1 LQWQPAHYR
10 DGVAL
15 TNPFCCT
22 NIEQNCS
29 PEGQLISMSQSSTQS
44 SETDNANISL
54 LSTLVIQGYRGD
66 YAQPH
71 TDLEHLT
78 PQLDRVAGFNE
89 EQFREFVELADT
101 HHVAVRA
108 LRVLEWLAIQQ
119 QKKQLQDWCEAAIEA
134 ENSRIG
140 RAVEWLY
147 AIVQALQS
155 SGCPVSVIKSLDHWP
170 DLGSDLD
177 LYTSGAPDQVV
188 RVMQEKLH
196 AKLEPRSWGDRL
208 ANKWNFEVPVQYLG
222 QTGEQK
228 QLANRVLER
237 SVQKTVNGRTFPV
250 AGPEERILISTLQRM
265 YRHFYFRLC
274 DMADMAALLQTG
286 NVDFAELRRGAESGG
301 IWPGVASFL
310 VIVAGYVRQYG
321 GNVNLP
327 REVVDSAYSPDL
339 SVQFKNKFLRVPM
352 RPAAGLYGS
361 QLLNASLHR
370 DFRAMSRL
378 PLLPPLAVSALVAYR
393 LTGSD
398 KGVW

>member
-1 LQWQPAHYR
+1 MTHP
-10 DGVAL
+10 
-15 TNPFCCT
+15 
-22 NIEQNCS
+22 
-29 PEGQLISMSQSSTQS
+29 SMNSDAQ
-44 SETDNANISL
+44 ISL
-54 LSTLVIQGYRGD
+54 LSKLVIQGYSGD
-66 YAQPH
+66 YSSPRADLDHLHPELQQVAAYSEQEFAQ
-71 TDLEHLT
+71 L
-78 PQLDRVAGFNE
+78 
-89 EQFREFVELADT
+89 VELADT
-101 HHVAVRA
+101 HHVTIRA
-108 LRVLEWLAIQQ
+108 FRVLEEMA
-119 QKKQLQDWCEAAIEA
+119 QKENQKQVQDWCSAAIED
-134 ENSRIG
+134 ERTRIG
-140 RAVEWLY
+140 KAVEWLH
-147 AIVQALQS
+147 AIVQALQM
-155 SGCPVSVIKSLDHWP
+155 SGCQTSVIKSLDHWP

-208 ANKWNFEVPVQYLG
+208 ANKWNFEVPGLKELVEIHVRYLG

-228 QLANRVLER
+228 QLAERVLQH
-237 SVQKTVNGRTFPV
+237 SVEKTVNGRTFPV

-274 DMADMAALLQTG
+274 DMADMAALLQSG
-286 NVDFAELRRGAESGG
+286 SVDFAELRRGAELGG

-310 VIVAGYVRQYG
+310 VIVSRYVMQYG
-321 GNVNLP
+321 GQVSLP
-327 REVVDSAYSPDL
+327 REVVEGAYSPDL
-339 SVQFKNKFLRVPM
+339 AVQFRNKFLRVPM

>member
-1 LQWQPAHYR
+1 MTP
-10 DGVAL
+10 
-15 TNPFCCT
+15 
-22 NIEQNCS
+22 
-29 PEGQLISMSQSSTQS
+29 SST
-44 SETDNANISL
+44 TANTNISL
-54 LSTLVIQGYRGD
+54 LSMLVIEGYSGD
-66 YAQPH
+66 YSEPRK
-71 TDLEHLT
+71 DLDHLA
-78 PQLDRVAGFNE
+78 PQLDEVAGFSE
-89 EQFREFVELADT
+89 EQFRELVELADT
-101 HHVAVRA
+101 HHVTVRA

-119 QKKQLQDWCEAAIEA
+119 QNRCVQDWCESTIEA
-134 ENSRIG
+134 EHGRIT

-208 ANKWNFEVPVQYLG
+208 ANKWNFEVPGLKELVEIHVQYLG

-228 QLANRVLER
+228 QLARRVLER
-237 SVQKTVNGRTFPV
+237 SVQKIVNGRTFPV

-274 DMADMAALLQTG
+274 DMADMAALLQSG
-286 NVDFAELRRGAESGG
+286 AVDFTELQRGAELGG

-310 VIVAGYVRQYG
+310 VIVSRYVKQYG
-321 GNVNLP
+321 GDVSLP
-327 REVVDSAYSPDL
+327 RNVIESAYSPDL

-352 RPAAGLYGS
+352 GPAAGLYGS